1 MYWVLNNIDM
11 WYTKMHM
18 RKMISA
24 YSEIIEPLAII
35 GFKDTTQ
42 SNGIIYIVLMD
53 VCTLVFN

>member
-1 MYWVLNNIDM
+1 
-11 WYTKMHM
+11 MHM

-35 GFKDTTQ
+35 GFKETTQ